1 LQSHDAL
8 QVPLVQ
14 SVPRVQGFPTGRVV
28 QKPPVQVPLAQSL
41 PVEQWNA
48 GAALHV
54 PVASAVVQS

>member
-1 LQSHDAL
+1 M
-8 QVPLVQ
+8 PLVQ
-14 SVPRVQGFPTGRVV
+14 SAPRVQGFPAGRVV